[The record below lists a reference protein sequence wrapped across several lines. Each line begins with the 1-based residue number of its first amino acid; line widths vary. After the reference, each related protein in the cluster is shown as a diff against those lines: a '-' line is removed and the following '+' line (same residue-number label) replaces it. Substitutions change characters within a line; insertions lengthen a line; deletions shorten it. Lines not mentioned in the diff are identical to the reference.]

1 MSTYLLRAKRI
12 YTFIFRV
19 WFVDVFSSALGVSL
33 PISIAIQ
40 ESRLESIATYY
51 ETSST
56 RDGYVPRSQIIPWWE
71 RRISPSS
78 GRGEHGVY
86 GGKNV
91 ALKAVLAS
99 RLLMREE
106 LARNETIVR

>member
-1 MSTYLLRAKRI
+1 MSTYLLRAKRL

-19 WFVDVFSSALGVSL
+19 WFVDIFSSALGVSL

-56 RDGYVPRSQIIPWWE
+56 RDGYVPRSQIIPWVGEEEKSVVRPWRAWSLRWQE
-71 RRISPSS
+71 RCAE
-78 GRGEHGVY
+78 GRSCFQVVDEGGVGE
-86 GGKNV
+86 
-91 ALKAVLAS
+91 
-99 RLLMREE
+99 E
-106 LARNETIVR
+106 

>member
-19 WFVDVFSSALGVSL
+19 WFVDVFSSALRVSL

-40 ESRLESIATYY
+40 EPRLESIATYY

-56 RDGYVPRSQIIPWWE
+56 RDGYVPRSQIIPWVGEEEKSVVRPWRAWSLRWQE
-71 RRISPSS
+71 RCAE
-78 GRGEHGVY
+78 GRSCFQVVDEGGVGE
-86 GGKNV
+86 
-91 ALKAVLAS
+91 
-99 RLLMREE
+99 E
-106 LARNETIVR
+106 